1 LKRYREQEAGW
12 RGVPSFFVLTEK
24 VISLIAEQRP
34 TDLRQLRDIPGVG
47 QATVEQHGNTIIA
60 IVRGQWV

>member
-1 LKRYREQEAGW
+1 
-12 RGVPSFFVLTEK
+12 VPSFFVLTEK